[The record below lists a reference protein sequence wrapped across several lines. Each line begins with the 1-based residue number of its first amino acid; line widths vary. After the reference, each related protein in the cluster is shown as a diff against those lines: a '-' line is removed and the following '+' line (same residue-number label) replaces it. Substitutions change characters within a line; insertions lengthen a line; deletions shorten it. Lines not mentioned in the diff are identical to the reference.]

1 MTKLNYKAAGVD
13 IHAGNQFID
22 RIKSLTKQTHNAD
35 VLSGIGGFA
44 ALYALP
50 QMNFREP
57 ILVSATDGVG
67 TKLKLAIELKQHDT
81 IGIDLVA
88 MCVND
93 VIVCGATPL
102 FFLDYFASG
111 KLNLETGAAIIKGIA
126 DGCTQAQMALI
137 GGETAE
143 MPGMYQG
150 DDYDLA
156 GFCVGVVDKSTI
168 IDGHLV
174 KPYDVL
180 IGIASSGFHSNG
192 YSLVRKVI
200 TDKHISLNESLNGK
214 SLGERLLTP
223 TRIYVQSMRALRA
236 ALPVHACA
244 HITGGGLLEN
254 IPRVLPEG
262 VAAHLDPT
270 RWVWPEVMTWIQQE
284 AELADSE
291 MQRTFNCGIGMVV
304 CVAKEDAQQA
314 VDVLTQHGENA
325 WVIGDIR
332 AAQGAPHVV
341 MSPA

>member
-1 MTKLNYKAAGVD
+1 LTTLNYKAAGVD
-13 IHAGNQFID
+13 IHAGNQFVE
-22 RIKSLTKQTHNAD
+22 RIKSLTKQTHTSN

-67 TKLKLAIELKQHDT
+67 TKLKLAIQCNRHDT

-111 KLNLETGAAIIKGIA
+111 KLNLATGEAIIKGIA
-126 DGCTQAQMALI
+126 EGCTQAQMALI

-156 GFCVGVVDKSTI
+156 GFCVGVVDKPDI

-174 KPYDVL
+174 KPTDVL

-192 YSLVRKVI
+192 YSLVRKLLDV
-200 TDKHISLNESLNGK
+200 KHLSLDHVLSGK
-214 SLGERLLTP
+214 TLGERLLMP
-223 TRIYVQSMRALRA
+223 TKIYVQALKALRA

-254 IPRVLPEG
+254 IPRVLPLN
-262 VAAHLDPT
+262 VAAHLDT
-270 RWVWPEVMTWIQQE
+270 SRWQWPEVMTWVKNE
-284 AELADSE
+284 AQLADEE
-291 MQRTFNCGIGMVV
+291 MHRTFNCGIGMVV
-304 CVAKEDAQQA
+304 CVAQDQA
-314 VDVLTQHGENA
+314 DQALNILTQHGETA
-325 WVIGDIR
+325 WIIGDIR
-332 AAQGAPHVV
+332 TANGAPHVV
-341 MSPA
+341 MS